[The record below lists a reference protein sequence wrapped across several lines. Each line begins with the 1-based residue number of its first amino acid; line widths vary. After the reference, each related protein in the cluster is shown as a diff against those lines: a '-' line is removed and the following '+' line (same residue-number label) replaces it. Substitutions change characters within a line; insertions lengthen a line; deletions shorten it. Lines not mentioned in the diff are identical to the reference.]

1 MQQKQTHD
9 LDDGTKIEDIQS
21 SFPLGIDSVKK
32 IGLTRSETR
41 AIFFSLKKEI
51 KKSKLRGEFVEPLKG

>member
-1 MQQKQTHD
+1 MQNNKTHD
-9 LDDGTKIEDIQS
+9 MDDGTEIEDIQS
-21 SFPLGIDSVKK
+21 PFPVGIDSVKK
-32 IGLTRSETR
+32 IGLTQKEKR

>member
-21 SFPLGIDSVKK
+21 SFPVGIDSVKK
-32 IGLTRSETR
+32 IGLTQKEKR

-51 KKSKLRGEFVEPLKG
+51 KKSKLHGDLAEPLKG